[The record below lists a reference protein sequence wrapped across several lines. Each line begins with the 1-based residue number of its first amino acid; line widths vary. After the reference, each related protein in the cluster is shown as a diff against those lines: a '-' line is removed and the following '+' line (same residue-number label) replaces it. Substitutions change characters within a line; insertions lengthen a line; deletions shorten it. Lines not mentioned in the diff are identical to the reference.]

1 MSNKIETA
9 LSLSAS
15 IQGGQVSVLD
25 ALSPMINS
33 IEQDSSLF
41 ALFDRQS
48 VLDQI
53 QKVQQRLDAG
63 ESLPLAG
70 IPVGVGENICTLNE
84 ETASGSKMLGGFKP
98 PFEATSVTKLKEAGA
113 IIMGKLRVDE
123 FACDGLGCTAPQAVA
138 QDQVLL
144 AFCTDTAGSLRVPA
158 ALAEVCC
165 VRPSYG
171 SVSRSGTVAY
181 VSSMDQICILGNH
194 LGDCSAALEV
204 ISGNDPTD
212 STSCT
217 LPAFTFPK
225 DVVSSLEG
233 TKIGFIREFWE
244 EADGLDDIT
253 VWLQSSGAQ
262 VETLSLPA
270 LKDALEAFIIIG
282 TAEASANMARFD
294 GIKYGYQT
302 PHYDNLF
309 DLYIKSRS
317 EGFNRKTKERL
328 ALGSLMLSSD
338 YYHSYYEKAMCVR
351 RMVLDT
357 FVEAFQKMDFLATP
371 VIPTSADWNTQTILG
386 AEQNNRFHHASSL
399 AGLPSIVL
407 PFRDGQ
413 SVQIIGKSFE
423 DVALMST
430 CSLLDDQKRRD
441 S

>member
-1 MSNKIETA
+1 MNNKIEAA
-9 LSLSAS
+9 LSLSS
-15 IQGGQVSVLD
+15 CIRGGQVGLLEALTPMLD
-25 ALSPMINS
+25 S
-33 IEQDSSLF
+33 IEQDPNLF

-48 VLDQI
+48 VLNQI
-53 QKVQQRLDAG
+53 QTVQQRLDAG

-84 ETASGSKMLGGFKP
+84 ETASGSKMLTGFKP
-98 PFEATSVTKLKEAGA
+98 PFEATAVTKLKEAGA
-113 IIMGKLRVDE
+113 IVMGKLRVDE

-138 QDQVLL
+138 KGQVLL
-144 AFCTDTAGSLRVPA
+144 AFCTDTAGSLRVPS
-158 ALAEVCC
+158 ALAGVCC
-165 VRPSYG
+165 IRPSYG

-181 VSSMDQICILGNH
+181 VSSMDQVCVLGNH
-194 LGDCSAALEV
+194 LGDCAAALEA

-217 LPAFTFPK
+217 LPAFSFNK
-225 DVVSSLEG
+225 ESAASLEG
-233 TKIGFIREFWE
+233 TKVGIIQEFWE
-244 EADGLDDIT
+244 EAVGLDDIT
-253 VWLQSSGAQ
+253 DFLQAVGAQ
-262 VETLSLPA
+262 VEILSLPA
-270 LKDALEAFIIIG
+270 LKEALEAFIVIS

-302 PHYDNLF
+302 PHYENLF

-317 EGFNRKTKERL
+317 EGFGRKTKERL

-357 FVEAFQKMDFLATP
+357 FVEAFQKVDFLVTP
-371 VIPTSADWNTQTILG
+371 AIPSSADWQAQTILG

-407 PFRDGQ
+407 PWGDGQ
-413 SVQIIGKSFE
+413 GVQIIGKSFD
-423 DVALMST
+423 DVSLMDACT
-430 CSLLDDQKRRD
+430 VLDGQKRRD